1 MDWSLILENGLKAL
15 VGTDA
20 VVFALAAIGLNVH
33 FGYTGLVNFGQVAF
47 LAMGAYG
54 IAMGVVTFGLSMWL
68 AIFLGLFA
76 AVVLAVLLGL
86 PTLRLRSDY
95 LAIVTIAAGEIVRLV
110 LRSASLRGTTGG
122 SDGLQAFAD
131 PFFDINPLPGRG
143 DGVAF
148 GPIHLGEGGY
158 GLFNIT
164 FGPNTT
170 WVLIVGWTLVG
181 LTSLMVWALMRSPWG
196 RIVKSI
202 REDEEAVRSLGKN
215 VNWYKMQSLIL
226 GGVIGA
232 IGGVIFAIS
241 RQSVQPDNYS
251 TALTFFAYTALIL
264 GGTARIF
271 GPIVGS
277 MLFWSLL
284 SFTDVTLRQAVAN
297 DLIPGD
303 FLTGTRVGILRFILV
318 GLGLILLMVF
328 RPQGIF
334 GDKKEVAIGE
344 RG

>member
-1 MDWSLILENGLKAL
+1 VDWGLIFENGLKAL

-54 IAMGVVTFGLSMWL
+54 VAMGVLTFGLSFWL

-131 PFFDINPLPGRG
+131 PFFDVNPLPEVGTKIG
-143 DGVAF
+143 F
-148 GPIHLGEGGY
+148 IHLGDGGY
-158 GLFNIT
+158 GLFDIT

-170 WVLIVGWTLVG
+170 WVLIVGWGLVG
-181 LTSLMVWALMRSPWG
+181 LTSLLVWALMRSPWG
-196 RIVKSI
+196 RILKSI

-232 IGGVIFAIS
+232 LGGVIFAIS

-284 SFTDVTLRQAVAN
+284 SFTDVTLRQAVVN
-297 DLIPGD
+297 DKIPGD
-303 FLTGTRVGILRFILV
+303 FLTGTRVGIIRFMLV
-318 GLGLILLMVF
+318 GLGLVLLMIF

>member
-1 MDWSLILENGLKAL
+1 MDWALIFENGLKAL

-54 IAMGVVTFGLSMWL
+54 VAMGVLTFGLSFWL
-68 AIFLGLFA
+68 AVFLGLFA
-76 AVVLAVLLGL
+76 AVILAVLLGL

-131 PFFDINPLPGRG
+131 PFFDVNPLPDKGTELG
-143 DGVAF
+143 F
-148 GPIHLGEGGY
+148 IHLGDGGY

-170 WVLIVGWTLVG
+170 WVLIVGWGLVG
-181 LTSLMVWALMRSPWG
+181 LTSLLVWALMRSPWG
-196 RIVKSI
+196 RVVKSI

-232 IGGVIFAIS
+232 LGGVIFAIS

-297 DLIPGD
+297 DKIPGD
-303 FLTGTRVGILRFILV
+303 FLTGTRVGIIRFMLV
-318 GLGLILLMVF
+318 GLGLVLLMIF

-334 GDKKEVAIGE
+334 GDKKEVAVGE

>member
-1 MDWSLILENGLKAL
+1 VDWGLIFENGLKAL

-54 IAMGVVTFGLSMWL
+54 VAMGVLTFGLSFWL
-68 AIFLGLFA
+68 AVFLGLFA
-76 AVVLAVLLGL
+76 AVILAVLLGL

-95 LAIVTIAAGEIVRLV
+95 LAIVTIASGEIVRLV

-131 PFFDINPLPGRG
+131 PFFDVNPLPAKGTKLG
-143 DGVAF
+143 F
-148 GPIHLGEGGY
+148 IHLGDGGF
-158 GLFNIT
+158 GLFDIT

-170 WVLIVGWTLVG
+170 WVLIVGWGLVG
-181 LTSLMVWALMRSPWG
+181 LTSLLVWALMRSPWG

-232 IGGVIFAIS
+232 LGGVIFAIS

-284 SFTDVTLRQAVAN
+284 SFTDVTLRQAVVN
-297 DLIPGD
+297 DKIPGD
-303 FLTGTRVGILRFILV
+303 FLTGTRVGIIRFMLV
-318 GLGLILLMVF
+318 GLGLVLLMIF

-334 GDKKEVAIGE
+334 GDKKEVAVGE

>member
-1 MDWSLILENGLKAL
+1 MDWGLIFENGLKAL

-54 IAMGVVTFGLSMWL
+54 VAMGVLTFGLSFWL
-68 AIFLGLFA
+68 AVFLGLFA
-76 AVVLAVLLGL
+76 AVILAVLLGL

-95 LAIVTIAAGEIVRLV
+95 LAIVTIASGEIVRLV

-131 PFFDINPLPGRG
+131 PFFDVNPLPTEGTRLG
-143 DGVAF
+143 F
-148 GPIHLGEGGY
+148 IHLGDGGF
-158 GLFNIT
+158 GLFDIT

-170 WVLIVGWTLVG
+170 WVLIVGWSLVG
-181 LTSLMVWALMRSPWG
+181 LTSLLVWALMRSPWG
-196 RIVKSI
+196 RVVKSI

-232 IGGVIFAIS
+232 LGGVIFAIS

-284 SFTDVTLRQAVAN
+284 SFTDVTLRQAVVN
-297 DLIPGD
+297 DKIPGD
-303 FLTGTRVGILRFILV
+303 FLTGTRVGIIRFMLV
-318 GLGLILLMVF
+318 GIGLVLLMIF

>member
-1 MDWSLILENGLKAL
+1 VDWANIFENGLKAL

-54 IAMGVVTFGLSMWL
+54 VAMGVLTFGLSFWL
-68 AIFLGLFA
+68 AVFLGLFA
-76 AVVLAVLLGL
+76 AVILAVLLGL

-95 LAIVTIAAGEIVRLV
+95 LAIVTIASGEIVRLV

-122 SDGLQAFAD
+122 SDGLQSFAD
-131 PFFDINPLPGRG
+131 PFFDVNPLPEVGTKLG
-143 DGVAF
+143 FV
-148 GPIHLGEGGY
+148 HLGDGGY

-164 FGPNTT
+164 FGPNTS
-170 WVLIVGWTLVG
+170 WVLIVGWSLVG
-181 LTSLMVWALMRSPWG
+181 LTSLLVWALMRSPWG
-196 RIVKSI
+196 RVVKSI

-226 GGVIGA
+226 GGVIGSL
-232 IGGVIFAIS
+232 GGVIFAIS

-297 DLIPGD
+297 DKIPGD
-303 FLTGTRVGILRFILV
+303 FLTGTRVGIIRFMLV
-318 GLGLILLMVF
+318 GIGLVLLMIF